1 MKGGQIVDN
10 LIDIKLSDGSV
21 DKLYEIGVYRIKL
34 QDIVVHFQ
42 ECIAHI
48 RFKGHRRVAQDAD
61 FRLRTIAVAQCDCI
75 VNNARKVGV
84 KRWFAI
90 AGKGNNV
97 GQAPFFDHLLQLFFQ
112 VGLHLLTRGAP
123 TARMGRFIEATFAI
137 NAVERAE
144 FSISR
149 HQIDAQRNAQA
160 PTMYGAKN
168 RSWEK
173 YS

>member
-1 MKGGQIVDN
+1 MKGGQIIDN

-34 QDIVVHFQ
+34 QYIVVHFQ

-61 FRLRTIAVAQCDCI
+61 FCLRTIAVAQCDSI
-75 VNNARKVGV
+75 VYNARKVGV

-90 AGKGNNV
+90 TSKGNNV

-112 VGLHLLTRGAP
+112 VGLHLLTRGAL
-123 TARMGRFIEATFAI
+123 TA
-137 NAVERAE
+137 
-144 FSISR
+144 
-149 HQIDAQRNAQA
+149 
-160 PTMYGAKN
+160 
-168 RSWEK
+168 
-173 YS
+173 